1 MENNLTEEKLASSPF
16 RKLLHSDMIAFFCC
30 ISQLK
35 MEGVFIGFSM
45 LELREEHIKIGE
57 LWLNNDGD
65 DIYILNLMKPLYIF
79 MI

>member
-1 MENNLTEEKLASSPF
+1 
-16 RKLLHSDMIAFFCC
+16 MIAFFCC